1 MRSSSWLAMTAV
13 AIGAGLLF
21 GLRLGE
27 RALWSE
33 EVRWAQIP
41 REMLASGDGLH
52 PTLNGRTYYD
62 KPLGSYWLVL
72 AATWIRG
79 QADVDEIAARLPSA
93 VAGIL
98 GVVFLMAIARRLYDD
113 RTAIVAGLILATEF
127 AYVGF
132 ARTAAADAENVA
144 GILAALWI
152 YVRHRDRSGPWVVAL
167 WIVMALTSLTKG
179 LLGFA
184 LPILVIGLDRLFD
197 PAAPGQMWSVRRA
210 LATQRWLLTPWS
222 LVAVPLAALVYL
234 GPFLLSYL
242 ATGSTEGLQMAYREN
257 LQRFYAPASH
267 HEAPVWYYL
276 GVIFVLAAPWSL
288 LLPAALWQHLRH
300 PPNSPD
306 ERRSDRFTTIFFFA
320 IFLFFTAAASRRS
333 YYLLP
338 ILPATALLIGRLLT
352 TPADRLLAGSKRWMV
367 AAWLVLTIVVLGAG
381 AAMWPDLR
389 WAPEPWNRL
398 PPLPEPRWYVLTWLV
413 SLAAIGIGCARLGTG
428 RIAGPL
434 AVIAI
439 AGLAYLNLAA
449 LPAIERYRTGR
460 PFAAQ
465 VRHILGDDW
474 PHLAY
479 YRNHELVYYLAA
491 PGPIAEYDDLESLR
505 EAQRRQTVRFVL
517 VRSRDAGAL
526 AGAATVIAEE
536 PMHPWDDATQ
546 RGDRLLLMAWSRPR

>member
-1 MRSSSWLAMTAV
+1 MTAV

-41 REMLASGDGLH
+41 REMLVAGDLLH

-79 QADVDEIAARLPSA
+79 QADVDELAARLPSC

-113 RTAIVAGLILATEF
+113 RTALVAGLILATEF

-152 YVRHRDRSGPWVVAL
+152 YLRQRDRPGPWVVAL

-197 PAAPGQMWSVRRA
+197 PTVAGPMWSVRRTV
-210 LATQRWLLTPWS
+210 ATQRWLLTPWS

-234 GPFLLSYL
+234 GPFLLSFL
-242 ATGSTEGLQMAYREN
+242 ATGSTDGLEMVYREN

-267 HEAPVWYYL
+267 HDAPVWFYF

-300 PPNSPD
+300 SPESPD

-338 ILPATALLIGRLLT
+338 ILPATALLIGRLLA
-352 TPADRLLAGSKRWMV
+352 TPADRLLGGSKRWML
-367 AAWLVLTIVVLGAG
+367 AAWVVLALGVVGAG
-381 AAMWPDLR
+381 VGLWPDLR
-389 WAPEPWNRL
+389 ALPEPWNRL
-398 PPLPEPRWYVLTWLV
+398 PPLPEPRWYVVTWLV
-413 SLAAIGIGCARLGTG
+413 SLAAVGIGFARLGTG

-449 LPAIERYRTGR
+449 IPAIERYRTGR

-465 VRHILGDDW
+465 VRRVIGDDW
-474 PHLAY
+474 PHVAY
-479 YRNHELVYYLAA
+479 YRTHELVYYLAA
-491 PGPIAEYDDLESLR
+491 PGPIAEYDGEGLDALR
-505 EAQRRQTVRFVL
+505 EALRKREVRFVL

-526 AGAATVIAEE
+526 GERVTVVAEE

-546 RGDRLLLMAWSRPR
+546 RGDRLLLMAGVRPR